1 MSQIKHVA
9 VIMDGNGR
17 WAQLRGRPRTYGHVK
32 GVRVAKKIITHASQL
47 GIPHL
52 TLYAFST
59 ENWFRPE
66 EEVSVLMKLLERY
79 LLKETDNLIRENIQ
93 FHTIGDLSKIPTHVR
108 TLIEQAKQKTSHCS
122 GLKVNFAISYGS
134 RQELITAV
142 QAIAQDVQSGKTQ
155 ISEINEDLISKKLM
169 TSHCPDPDL
178 IIRTS
183 GESRLS
189 NFLMWQASYSELY
202 FTNIL
207 WPDFKE
213 NDFNKALTDF
223 KNRNRRFGKIESAIK
238 SLFNIK
244 EKKSHHDELYI

>member
-9 VIMDGNGR
+9 IIMDGNGR

-47 GIPHL
+47 GLQNL

-59 ENWFRPE
+59 ENWFRPQ
-66 EEVSVLMKLLERY
+66 EEVSVLMKLMERY
-79 LLKETDNLIRENIQ
+79 LVRETENLIKNNIQ
-93 FHTIGDLSKIPTHVR
+93 FHTIGDLSKVPTNVR
-108 TLIEQAKQKTSHCS
+108 QLINEAKVKTAHCS
-122 GLKVNFAISYGS
+122 GLKLTFAISYGS
-134 RQELITAV
+134 RQEMIGAV
-142 QAIAQDVQSGKTQ
+142 QSIATDLKDGV
-155 ISEINEDLISKKLM
+155 ISLNEINEDMINKRLM

-183 GESRLS
+183 GEYRLS

-213 NDFNKALTDF
+213 NDLNKALTDF
-223 KNRNRRFGKIESAIK
+223 KNRSRRFGRIEGVLK
-238 SLFNIK
+238 TLFNKK
-244 EKKSHHDELYI
+244 EKNHAELNF